1 VTASQQATFSATS
14 GGSLLATITNG
25 PGGWGPGKSSSAF
38 PYNPTDIAQVVTGT
52 LATGLLGFPPAL
64 VLSPVLHPDG
74 MAAPGVATVD
84 GVAPAVGDQVASAA
98 HGAPKHPALLA
109 TVTIPGPP
117 GLAAG
122 DLSPPG
128 PVSGLAAALPPLLL
142 RVPPSPLLSRLAA
155 VRKFSLAPLSVFRL
169 SARLLP
175 PLRLQRMLLPLL
187 SSPTN
192 SA

>member
-84 GVAPAVGDQVASAA
+84 GVA
-98 HGAPKHPALLA
+98 
-109 TVTIPGPP
+109 IPGPP

-142 RVPPSPLLSRLAA
+142 RVPPLPLLSRLAA
-155 VRKFSLAPLSVFRL
+155 ARKFSLARLSAFRL